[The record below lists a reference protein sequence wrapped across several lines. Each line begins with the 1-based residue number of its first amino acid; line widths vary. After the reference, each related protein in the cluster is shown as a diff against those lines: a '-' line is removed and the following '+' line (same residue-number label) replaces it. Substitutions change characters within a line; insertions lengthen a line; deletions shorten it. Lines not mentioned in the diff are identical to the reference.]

1 LVGCWLGVDGWM
13 LVVAGWLGVGG
24 CWLLV
29 GGALLLIHP
38 HLCVYRQL
46 PTRYYSEP
54 NGAAI
59 LLGRVDLRVDHG
71 HFGNHMNIQESPR
84 ADNSV
89 RLSRIGTGRHGGRSS
104 HE

>member
-1 LVGCWLGVDGWM
+1 MVGCWLGVDGWM

-46 PTRYYSEP
+46 PGRDDSEP

-71 HFGNHMNIQESPR
+71 HFRNHMNI
-84 ADNSV
+84 
-89 RLSRIGTGRHGGRSS
+89 
-104 HE
+104 